1 MEPIFELA
9 IELPRTGSRELLRTL
24 HAQLRGAIVDGRLQP
39 GVRLPPTRD
48 LAATFGVS
56 RNTAVAAY
64 DLLLSEGYVEARQ
77 GDGTYVADMPSR
89 TPIEPALSNSASG
102 KRAASGGVRGDERL
116 NAYWR
121 DLHDLEDSPS
131 RKSLRW
137 DFQLGAPDKS
147 LVPFDLWRR
156 LSARALRTLAK
167 QPLVEPEP
175 HGRLKLRE
183 AIAQHASFTR
193 AVACH
198 ADNITVTSGAQQAF
212 DLLARVLVTSGKT
225 VVATEDPGY
234 PAMRAAF
241 AAAGA
246 KIAPV
251 SVDDEG
257 LIVDRL
263 PKDTR
268 IVCVTPSHQFP
279 LGMAMSLKRRA
290 ELLAFAKARNAVV
303 IEDDYDAEF
312 RFGGRPL
319 DALQTLDRGASVFYV
334 GTFSKSL
341 FPALRIGFV
350 AAPAWARNAL
360 VVAKQVAVGHS
371 AVLVQDTL
379 AAFISEGHLA
389 RHVRKARRIYA
400 ARRDALLNRFENE
413 LGEWLEPIPSHAGLH
428 LAAFTKGKLDADD
441 IAQRAWSAG
450 IGVYSLSRYYLG
462 RASHTRSKGGLL
474 FGYGAITETAIAEGL
489 HRLNQLLRKSK

>member
-9 IELPRTGSRELLRTL
+9 IELPRQGSRELLRTL

-77 GDGTYVADMPSR
+77 GDGTYVADVPSR
-89 TPIEPALSNSASG
+89 TAPDAPPAKSATA
-102 KRAASGGVRGDERL
+102 KRAAPADARL

-121 DLHDLEDSPS
+121 ELSDLEDGPS
-131 RKSLRW
+131 RTGLRY

-156 LSARALRTLAK
+156 LSARALRALAK

-175 HGRLKLRE
+175 RGRQRLRE

-198 ADNITVTSGAQQAF
+198 ADDVTVTSGAQQAF
-212 DLLARVLVTSGKT
+212 DLLARILVTPGKS
-225 VVATEDPGY
+225 VVAMEDPGY

-246 KIAPV
+246 QIAPV
-251 SVDDEG
+251 PVDDEG
-257 LIVDRL
+257 LVVDRL

-279 LGMAMSLKRRA
+279 LGMAMSMRRRA
-290 ELLAFAKARNAVV
+290 ELLAFAKARDAVI

-319 DALQTLDRGASVFYV
+319 DALQTLDDSGSVFYI

-341 FPALRIGFV
+341 FPALRLGYV
-350 AAPAWARNAL
+350 VAPAWAHRAL
-360 VVAKQVAVGHS
+360 GLAKQVAVGHG

-379 AAFISEGHLA
+379 AAFIAEGHLA

-400 ARRDALLNRFENE
+400 ARREVLLDHFDNE

-428 LAAFTKGKLDADD
+428 LATLTKRGLDADA
-441 IAQRAWSAG
+441 IAERAWQAG
-450 IGVYSLSRYYLG
+450 IGVYSLRKYYMG
-462 RASHTRSKGGLL
+462 RAAKRGLL
-474 FGYGAITETAIAEGL
+474 FGYGAITEPAIVEGL
-489 HRLNQLLRKSK
+489 RRLNQLLRKST